1 MAREKNAV
9 VAGVPVSCPVC
20 SGDVFRSK
28 SYMVANSWL
37 QVFDLEGFGSEGIM
51 LICARCT
58 SIQHLADAKSVE
70 LRDAGA

>member
-1 MAREKNAV
+1 MAREKKAV
-9 VAGVPVSCPVC
+9 VPGVPITCPVC

-37 QVFDLEGFGSEGIM
+37 QVFDMEGFGSEGMM

-58 SIQHLADAKSVE
+58 YVQHFADAESVDV
-70 LRDAGA
+70 RDVSA